1 MVGSYTFTV
10 RVTDAD
16 RTIATQVLTIVTT
29 PAASPGVHFTGT
41 SAIVAPAQQMAIG
54 VDIDRAY
61 PVDIAGTLRLA
72 FEPDSGLVDD
82 PAVQFAAGGRSVP
95 FTIPANTTHAVF
107 TGGANG
113 LQTGTVSGS
122 IRLDASLRASGV
134 DVTPSP
140 VPQDTMRIDRLSPRI
155 TSVTVNRTANG
166 IEVQIAG
173 YSTTRE
179 VTSGTFRF
187 TPATG
192 SSLQN
197 TEVTVQMTDAARQW
211 FNDARSSQYGSQ
223 FLLVQPFTVQGA
235 SVSAVSVTL
244 TNGQGTSAAASA
256 NF

>member
-1 MVGSYTFTV
+1 
-10 RVTDAD
+10 
-16 RTIATQVLTIVTT
+16 
-29 PAASPGVHFTGT
+29 
-41 SAIVAPAQQMAIG
+41 
-54 VDIDRAY
+54 
-61 PVDIAGTLRLA
+61 
-72 FEPDSGLVDD
+72 
-82 PAVQFAAGGRSVP
+82 
-95 FTIPANTTHAVF
+95 
-107 TGGANG
+107 
-113 LQTGTVSGS
+113 
-122 IRLDASLRASGV
+122 
-134 DVTPSP
+134 
-140 VPQDTMRIDRLSPRI
+140 MRIDRLSPRI